1 MILLQI
7 FNNSLYHHIY
17 LDFQNTARGSKK
29 WINNNNNNYYYDYI
43 FIYCN
48 WVVTRWLKRGTKN
61 GFRIMTMSVSVPKNI
76 KYFGHF
82 SNRRLYKKLPKPWSW
97 VVGS

>member
-7 FNNSLYHHIY
+7 FNNSLYHHVQ

-29 WINNNNNNYYYDYI
+29 WI
-43 FIYCN
+43 
-48 WVVTRWLKRGTKN
+48 TLTQEGTN
-61 GFRIMTMSVSVPKNI
+61 DGFWNMTMNVSVPKNI

-82 SNRRLYKKLPKPWSW
+82 SNRRLFKKLPKPWSW
-97 VVGS
+97 VVDS